1 MDFAA
6 RFTHKMTNDP
16 YRSTAKIYDRLF
28 DRMNRGLKLVGIRMF
43 RPSPGMNILDVGCGT
58 GTHLELY
65 QRYKCHLHG
74 LDRSPAMLEV
84 ARERLGDSA
93 HLDLADAS
101 QMPYASQKFDLI
113 LSMLSLHE
121 MSPHSRQSTLS
132 EMKRVLN
139 HTGHL
144 LLIDFQPGPVQP
156 IQGWVSRLIILSSE
170 VVAGR
175 EHFRNFRH
183 FMAQGGLTSLISPA
197 GLMTE
202 KQQTLAGGTF
212 SIFLLGLVEL
222 QR

>member
-1 MDFAA
+1 MVQDAYRNTA
-6 RFTHKMTNDP
+6 RM
-16 YRSTAKIYDRLF
+16 YDRLF
-28 DRMNRGLKLVGIRMF
+28 DHMNKGLKLVGIRMF
-43 RPSPGMNILDVGCGT
+43 RPSAGMNLLDVGCGT

-84 ARERLGDSA
+84 AHKRLGDSA
-93 HLDLADAS
+93 HLVLADAS
-101 QMPYASQKFDLI
+101 QMPYASRKFDLI

-121 MSPHSRQSTLS
+121 MSPISRQTTLS

-139 HTGHL
+139 YTGHL

-156 IQGWVSRLIILSSE
+156 LQGWVSRFIIFSSE

-183 FMAQGGLTSLISPA
+183 FMAQGGLKSLISPA
-197 GLMTE
+197 GLIIE

-212 SIFLLGLVEL
+212 SIFLLGLEEL

>member
-1 MDFAA
+1 MAKDA
-6 RFTHKMTNDP
+6 
-16 YRSTAKIYDRLF
+16 YRSTAKIYDHLF

-74 LDRSPAMLEV
+74 MDRSPAMLEI

-101 QMPYASQKFDLI
+101 QMPYASQRFDLI

-132 EMKRVLN
+132 EMKRALN
-139 HTGHL
+139 NTGHIL
-144 LLIDFQPGPVQP
+144 MIDFQPGPTQP
-156 IQGWVSRLIILSSE
+156 LQGWLSRVIIFFSE
-170 VVAGR
+170 IAAGR
-175 EHFRNFRH
+175 EHFRNFRY
-183 FMAQGGLTSLISPA
+183 FMAHGGLTALITQH
-197 GLMTE
+197 GLVIE

-212 SIFLLGLVEL
+212 SILLVGINQV
-222 QR
+222 